1 MSNKFKDEIK
11 DWYKIAGKSGCGIK
25 YKNDKNFN
33 KHFIKPCMMI
43 SIIGQTGS
51 GKSKALL
58 ELLSRK
64 NDAFYDII
72 IFSGSTTDEP
82 LYRLL
87 QNHIEGI
94 KMIDNADDLPE
105 LTDMNDEDKKHEKL
119 IVFDD
124 IINLPKKQLLK
135 IQKWFN
141 SARKYGFTCIAM
153 AQNYTQLPV
162 QIRRNT
168 MVFLIFRLT
177 DINSINQILKNHNN
191 NGDDKDLVKQA
202 YFEATSQRGDF
213 FTLDLTSEGK
223 ERYRHNF
230 TDFISLPSI

>member
-1 MSNKFKDEIK
+1 MSNFKDEIK

-25 YKNDKNFN
+25 YKNDKNFT
-33 KHFIKPCMMI
+33 KHYIKPCMMM

-58 ELLSRK
+58 EFLSRK

-82 LYRLL
+82 LYKLL
-87 QNHIEGI
+87 NKHIEGI
-94 KMIDNADDLPE
+94 KMIDNADELPE

-177 DINSINQILKNHNN
+177 DINSINQILKNHNA
-191 NGDDKDLVKQA
+191 NGDDKDLVKGA
-202 YFEATSQRGDF
+202 YFDATNQRGDF

-230 TDFISLPSI
+230 TDFISLPTI